1 MSSEWVSLLASAF
14 GPDKMENCF
23 AQTAFEPFAQ
33 NLGFGLF
40 VIRAAMEPDMAQGI
54 QEKLQSHMEKIG
66 LETGVRKIQAKA
78 NRGIHYYNTMQVVT
92 GHCTCKYDYA
102 TTAKHPLFRLKDVP
116 PLQTATSWLK
126 EKCKAPPAQ
135 MFNEI
140 VANVY
145 SRNRNEAISWHTD
158 KNCLLRKTTDIVSLS
173 MGAPGIFCYQPDTRS
188 VDEFREFNI
197 PRGGEAQRRDAMI
210 NMGLRGLVP
219 VFSGDILLMSG
230 TFHEYL
236 CHKTLR
242 FTEVAVPEDLILK
255 YPGSNANSKQLLP
268 DVLSKNLHCDR
279 ACITWRLITN
289 HYRQCPDGLPSGQL
303 DAKVVADLVQSQNVC
318 QKRLIFDPTTVNKM
332 KSSTLKELLMA
343 NGIVI
348 PLGLCEKDELIKL
361 LIDHRPAS
369 SHTVI
374 CRVQGSMGNPA
385 SGLAELEVPC
395 NPVPEVDVD
404 AATDPKDI
412 AQDQVI
418 AKITEAREFVDS
430 VEEVLKKYDHILQCA
445 DTDDRIAIER
455 IIMKLSEKLMEGQRV
470 KVLAEISQEAA
481 DGFSQLQSFEGSH
494 GEILE
499 SKPANDTGNSWK
511 KGTTGDKKSRCLRI
525 LTTTRNV
532 LSFIHNVD
540 VTYSNSHEGVVL
552 DRRVPPSEKMYFL
565 QEGVVA
571 NLISFKN
578 AVRFKSFELGLNYNV
593 ISTRYI
599 LQPLLKNGAT
609 TEEMN
614 ARYGR
619 FYELL
624 TGVIIS
630 EKKRQKNIEE
640 TSAWPL
646 SIPWKVADVFDMP
659 MVVWI
664 YKEKE

>member
-1 MSSEWVSLLASAF
+1 MSSEWVPLLASAF
-14 GPDKMENCF
+14 GPDSMENCF
-23 AQTAFEPFAQ
+23 AQTPFEPFAK

-40 VIRAAMEPDMAQGI
+40 VIRAAMVPDKAQRI
-54 QEKLQSHMEKIG
+54 QENLHIHMEKIG
-66 LETGVRKIQAKA
+66 LETGVRAIQAKA

-92 GHCTCKYDYA
+92 GHCTCKYEYE
-102 TTAKHPLFRLKDVP
+102 TTAKHPLFHLKDVP
-116 PLQTATSWLK
+116 PLETATSWLK
-126 EKCKAPPAQ
+126 DKCKAPPEQ

-140 VANVY
+140 VANDY
-145 SRNRNEAISWHTD
+145 SRNRNDAISWHTD
-158 KNCLLRKTTDIVSLS
+158 KNCLLRKATDIVSLS

-188 VDEFREFNI
+188 VDQFREFNI
-197 PRGGEAQRRDAMI
+197 SRGGEAQRRDAMI
-210 NMGLRGLVP
+210 NKGLRGFVP

-230 TFHEYL
+230 TFQEYL

-242 FTEVAVPEDLILK
+242 FTEVAAPEDLLLK
-255 YPGSNANSKQLLP
+255 YPGSNANSKRLLP
-268 DVLSKNLHCDR
+268 DALSRNPKCDR

-289 HYRQCPDGLPSGQL
+289 HNRLCPDGRPSGQP

-318 QKRLIFDPTTVNKM
+318 QKRLIFDPAAVNGL
-332 KSSTLKELLMA
+332 KSSTLKEMLKA
-343 NGIVI
+343 NGIAI
-348 PLGLCEKDELIKL
+348 PTGTCEKDELIKL
-361 LIDHRPAS
+361 LIDHTPS
-369 SHTVI
+369 LSPTVI
-374 CRVQGSMGNPA
+374 CPVQGSVGNPA
-385 SGLAELEVPC
+385 SGSAELEVPC

-445 DTDDRIAIER
+445 DTDDRMAIER
-455 IIMKLSEKLMEGQRV
+455 IIMKLSQKLMEGQRV

-481 DGFSQLQSFEGSH
+481 EGFSQLQYFEGSY
-494 GEILE
+494 GAILE
-499 SKPANDTGNSWK
+499 SKPANDKGLSWR
-511 KGTTGDKKSRCLRI
+511 KGVCGDKKSRCLRI

-540 VTYSNSHEGVVL
+540 VTYSKSNEGVVL
-552 DRRVPPSEKMYFL
+552 DRRVPPSENMYFL
-565 QEGVVA
+565 QEGVA

-599 LQPLLKNGAT
+599 LQPLPKNGAT

-630 EKKRQKNIEE
+630 EKKRQKNIEV

-646 SIPWKVADVFDMP
+646 LIPWKVANVFDMP
-659 MVVWI
+659 MVLWI